1 VDVISWAYFRES
13 EVALPVRL
21 PPEPLVPLDFAVEVE
36 ETLFFAADFEAAAD
50 FEPVDFEAALGLE
63 AEADLAA
70 VDFEAVDFAAADF
83 EAVPDF
89 EAAIDFEPAVDFEPV
104 PDFEPAVDF
113 EPVADFEP
121 VDFELVADF
130 FAAEADFA
138 AAVVFEPVADFFEPV
153 PEEVDALMNFL
164 TSSGFLRSAV
174 PFTPRLFS

>member
-89 EAAIDFEPAVDFEPV
+89 EAAVDFEPV
-104 PDFEPAVDF
+104 PDFEAAVDL